1 VSTNL
6 PDALAEYAEITFLK
20 PDKCQFSMTAGG
32 FLALEYGD
40 EKYPVVSAYRSFPL
54 TLGDK
59 YVSIRDIKEKE
70 IGIIADLADFSPDQA
85 QLVKAELE
93 RRYFTPVVEKVV
105 KMKEEFGYIYWEV
118 NTDRGP
124 RRFTSRGQHDSI
136 VPVSDTRILILDVD
150 GNRFDVPDVHAL
162 DVKSAKLLESLM

>member
-6 PDALAEYAEITFLK
+6 PDALAEYAEIVFLA
-20 PDKCQFSMTAGG
+20 PEKCKFSMTAGG
-32 FLALEYGD
+32 FLALEYGED
-40 EKYPVVSAYRSFPL
+40 KFPVVSAYRSFPL

-59 YVSIRDIKEKE
+59 YISIRDDKEKE
-70 IGIIADLADFSPDQA
+70 IGIIVDLADFSSDQA
-85 QLVKAELE
+85 NLVRAELE
-93 RRYFTPVVEKVV
+93 RRYFTPVVETVV

-118 NTDRGP
+118 ITDRGP

-150 GNRFDVPDVHAL
+150 GNRFDVPDVRLL
-162 DVKSAKLLESLM
+162 DAKSAKLLESLM